1 VVLKMVLVRRL
12 GRAVVTPRQRT
23 QFGAVGPIAPIL
35 GMAAAALEK
44 LVVVNRHQPNLRGPH
59 VRHDAAC
66 GAGKAK

>member
-1 VVLKMVLVRRL
+1 
-12 GRAVVTPRQRT
+12 
-23 QFGAVGPIAPIL
+23 VGPIAPIL